1 MSNLKTKA
9 ILDYDI
15 TENGKRIIAY
25 TLNKI
30 EGNTQEFAGRITI
43 TLESPH
49 HYNGDK
55 IKNLLSLI
63 NS

>member
-1 MSNLKTKA
+1 MKTKA

-30 EGNTQEFAGRITI
+30 EGNTQ
-43 TLESPH
+43 
-49 HYNGDK
+49 
-55 IKNLLSLI
+55 
-63 NS
+63 